1 MKLSVSY
8 ILFLYLASFAMPS
21 NSELADAYIHMY
33 KEIAISEMQR
43 TGIPASIK
51 LAQGLL
57 ESDWGRSDLA
67 TKANNHFGIKCASDW
82 TGETHYKHDDDRNKA
97 GELIK
102 SCFRSYQDPTES
114 YIAHSEFLVNRD
126 RYSRL
131 FTLHPTDYHNWAHGL
146 KECGYAT
153 DSKYPTKLI
162 MIIEK
167 YNLSR
172 FDLMVTG
179 NNEEYVQTENSS
191 PLEERVDNSILS
203 NDVDVEQANAS
214 TDIFLEEDVPQA
226 KSKRESRIGASKRK
240 RSQRKVKKDRV
251 YHHVKE
257 GDSMEDISRMYRIDL
272 DMLYA
277 KNRMPK
283 GSQPLIGELIKLK
296 GISRTDRRPKFIR
309 FPMEGLQDDVF
320 LN

>member
-1 MKLSVSY
+1 M
-8 ILFLYLASFAMPS
+8 MPA
-21 NSELADAYIHMY
+21 NSELADAYINTY

-67 TKANNHFGIKCASDW
+67 TKAKNHFGIKCANDW
-82 TGETHYKHDDDRNKA
+82 SGGTYFKHDDDRNA
-97 GELIK
+97 EGELIK
-102 SCFRSYQDPTES
+102 SCFREYADPTQS
-114 YIAHSEFLVNRD
+114 YIAHSEFLVNRE

-131 FTLHPTDYHNWAHGL
+131 FKLQNTDYHNWAYGL
-146 KECGYAT
+146 KETGYAT

-167 YNLSR
+167 YNLSQ
-172 FDLMVTG
+172 FDQVLTTHDEQIVHTR
-179 NNEEYVQTENSS
+179 NTSPVETLDNTVPQTE
-191 PLEERVDNSILS
+191 II
-203 NDVDVEQANAS
+203 EQQ
-214 TDIFLEEDVPQA
+214 TTQIDDPTVVPDTTLPKA
-226 KSKRESRIGASKRK
+226 KEKRESRVGASKRR
-240 RSQRKVKKDRV
+240 RSERKINKDRM

-257 GDSMEDISRMYRIDL
+257 GDSMKDIARMYRIDL

-296 GISRTDRRPKFIR
+296 GISRTDRRPRFIR
-309 FPMEGLQDDVF
+309 FPMDNLQDEVF